1 MKTTK
6 SLTWKSL
13 ASALVLGAVLTVTA
27 CGGAET
33 TGPGTAP
40 AVETPTASATPTPTL
55 ENGAKPGGPVA
66 KDGTPLT
73 GTHGLKVKGPAE
85 NEHGQYLQITISDD
99 DPALKYDPNIVTPQI
114 SSKFTA
120 EEIADA
126 QKFAMTFFVEEGL
139 DSTLNNG
146 SNYEEWMQRE
156 LDNFV
161 PRLQP
166 EIKNAL
172 NSDMEF
178 IHLRNWGKGE
188 KYNFH
193 YDKDSTRVLGYKVEP
208 VGVTQS
214 MNPVNSESMLFVY
227 NYEVSSVQTNLAG
240 AIYPAGLKGEG
251 KIGVEKD
258 PANPGKWLISELWIK
273 YDAFVATENLNP

>member
-1 MKTTK
+1 MKLLSLR
-6 SLTWKSL
+6 SLTATLALSSL
-13 ASALVLGAVLTVTA
+13 LAITA
-27 CGGAET
+27 CGGT
-33 TGPGTAP
+33 QTAP
-40 AVETPTASATPTPTL
+40 DTVPTSDAPSTSAPSATPTL

-120 EEIADA
+120 EEITDA

-156 LDNFV
+156 LDKFV
-161 PRLQP
+161 PRVQP

-178 IHLRNWGKGE
+178 IHLRNWGKGLQ
-188 KYNFH
+188 YNFH

-208 VGVTQS
+208 VGVIPS
-214 MNPVNSESMLFVY
+214 MNPANSESMVFVY
-227 NYEVSSVQTNLAG
+227 NYEVSTVQTNLAG
-240 AIYPAGLKGEG
+240 AIYPASLKGEG

-258 PANPGKWLISELWIK
+258 PAIPAKWLISEMHTK
-273 YDAFVATENLNP
+273 YDAFIATENLNP